1 MKGFMKKILSAGLA
15 FALVFTMCPVL
26 AYADTPQEAQEK
38 TAEATVVEAE
48 GTENTEVT
56 AQKTGNTEIQ
66 AAESEAPE
74 VETTEVKAESADEK
88 NTVLVYGRIE
98 GSQHWTKDNIYYI
111 ITDSTL
117 FDPVIIGDLT
127 IDPGTT
133 ICFGQGNTSHGKID
147 QTDVKSASGLRILYG
162 SLTAKGTAEEPIIFK
177 NDTNDENWAGIIFDT
192 QIEEDTERTCE
203 DATFEYCQFINGGEY
218 LASDVEGMLSVDSTS
233 DETDRNF
240 NLTVN

>member
-38 TAEATVVEAE
+38 TAETDEPKAE
-48 GTENTEVT
+48 TTEVK
-56 AQKTGNTEIQ
+56 ATG
-66 AAESEAPE
+66 AEAPE
-74 VETTEVKAESADEK
+74 VETPEAEAESADEK
-88 NTVLVYGRIE
+88 NTVFIYGRYE

-111 ITDSTL
+111 LTDGTL
-117 FDPVIIGDLT
+117 INPVIIGDLT

-177 NDTNDENWAGIIFDT
+177 NDTNDENWQGL
-192 QIEEDTERTCE
+192 
-203 DATFEYCQFINGGEY
+203 Y
-218 LASDVEGMLSVDSTS
+218 LIH
-233 DETDRNF
+233 R
-240 NLTVN
+240 